1 MVLSTQTL
9 LLAVGVVG
17 SSATATTAAAG
28 TSVTASAGVLA
39 GALNWVLKDGVGQLG
54 GVLFA
59 SRQSRAFDAHPKQMR
74 MLAAA
79 ALDAASFLEVLSPFV
94 PSIFVLP
101 VACVANVLKNVGYL
115 TASASRAALHLSLS
129 RGSLGDVVAK
139 AGSQSM
145 AAGLLGTAVGIGLSV
160 TVLHTPHDFILAWCA
175 LSCVHQFGNYR
186 SLQSVVIDHFNQPR
200 LHLVLREQLDTGRI
214 LSPEQVCQRERIFDS
229 LLPRRF
235 YQQLSCDDPSSWL
248 AVGSRL
254 DQACPNPADLP
265 RYLDAC
271 PEGAYLL
278 TVTASKTTTVSDAAG
293 SQPDFC
299 HATVHLVCFSS
310 ATGEDMIRGMYHA
323 YLLRHLIVERG
334 KSRSTSR
341 FSVSDLVDL
350 SRAEAQVRFPLVL
363 ESLRD
368 VGWKTD
374 TELTVL
380 EPSRATRIAL
390 LSCS

>member
-1 MVLSTQTL
+1 MVLSTQAL

-17 SSATATTAAAG
+17 SSASSAAG
-28 TSVTASAGVLA
+28 AAGAGVLA

-79 ALDAASFLEVLSPFV
+79 ALDAASFLEILSPFA
-94 PSIFVLP
+94 PPIFVLP
-101 VACVANVLKNVGYL
+101 VACVANVLKNIGYL

-160 TVLHTPHDFILAWCA
+160 TVLHTPHDFVLAWCV
-175 LSCVHQFGNYR
+175 LSCVHQAGNYW
-186 SLQSVVIDHFNQPR
+186 SLQSVVIDHFSQAR
-200 LHLVLREQLDTGRI
+200 LHLVLREHIDAGFI
-214 LSPEQVCQRERIFDS
+214 LSPEMVSLRERIFDS

-235 YQQLSCDDPSSWL
+235 YQQFASDDPSSWL

-265 RYLDAC
+265 QYADAC
-271 PEGAYLL
+271 PAGKYLL
-278 TVTASKTTTVSDAAG
+278 TATTSETAITSSATASL
-293 SQPDFC
+293 PDLC
-299 HATVHLVCFSS
+299 RATVHVVFFSAAS
-310 ATGEDMIRGMYHA
+310 GEDMIQGMYHA
-323 YLLRHLIVERG
+323 YLLRRLLVAGGAEEE
-334 KSRSTSR
+334 SSTR
-341 FSVSDLVDL
+341 KRSVSDLVEL
-350 SRAEAQVRFPLVL
+350 SRAQVQARFPPFL
-363 ESLRD
+363 ESLHD
-368 VGWKTD
+368 EGWKTN

-390 LSCS
+390 FSRG